1 MKKEADNRITVYIE
15 GGVGGGVNFER
26 LFRALSLILSEDDLM
41 EYLSSDKNNIPS
53 SSLDEYDDESEVLV
67 EKVANF

>member
-15 GGVGGGVNFER
+15 GVGGDVNFER

-41 EYLSSDKNNIPS
+41 EYLSSDKNNIS
-53 SSLDEYDDESEVLV
+53 SSRLDEYDDESEVLV
-67 EKVANF
+67 EKVANS

>member
-15 GGVGGGVNFER
+15 GVGGGVNFER

-41 EYLSSDKNNIPS
+41 EYLSSGKSNIPS
-53 SSLDEYDDESEVLV
+53 SSLDEYDESEVLV